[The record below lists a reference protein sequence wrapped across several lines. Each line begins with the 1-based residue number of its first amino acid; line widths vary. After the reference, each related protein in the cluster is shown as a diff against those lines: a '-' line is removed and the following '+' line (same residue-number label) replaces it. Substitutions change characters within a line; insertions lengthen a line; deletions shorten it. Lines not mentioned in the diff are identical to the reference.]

1 MATLSAM
8 RFLSFKFA
16 ALLGALVLASACAGL
31 PVRGQIG
38 GRSIETRVDSEVAR
52 YYLANFLSGS
62 RGDALLD
69 RRIERLYQNALGELP
84 DRDELKR
91 ISDDFSVDFAALYMA
106 DRILRVPENSEFRIA
121 YNQTCQRVRKTL
133 PHEAIQLPAA
143 AAGYEVIFIPGF
155 LYKRYPITGAD
166 LAAPRAALKKVG
178 LSHSFVET
186 VEDNVIEANAEIV
199 MSAIR
204 AKARSGRRMI
214 LVSVSKSGPEV
225 ALALTRLEPEET
237 GAVAAWVNVAGTVQG
252 SPLADD
258 ESFQI
263 ENYTGKINMAG
274 VESMGTVRSRR
285 RFAAFRIPDH
295 VLVVNYIGV
304 PLFGSVSMLASKGF
318 FHLRAFGPNDGLA
331 LLPDLII
338 PGGVT
343 LAEVGPDHFLFDAEI
358 DVTTVAMTITVIEQ
372 LEKPNRRVRSATR
385 RSLIPDYSAS

>member
-1 MATLSAM
+1 M
-8 RFLSFKFA
+8 RFLSFRWVGVLA
-16 ALLGALVLASACAGL
+16 ALVLVSACAGL
-31 PVRGQIG
+31 PARGQIG
-38 GRSIETRVDSEVAR
+38 GRNIQTRVDSEVAR

-69 RRIERLYQNALGELP
+69 RRIEGIYQNALAELP

-106 DRILRVPENSEFRIA
+106 DRILRAPENREFRMA
-121 YNQTCQRVRKTL
+121 YDQTRQRMRKTL
-133 PHEAIQLPAA
+133 PRGVVQLPAT
-143 AAGYEVIFIPGF
+143 AAGYEVIFVPGF
-155 LYKRYPITGAD
+155 LYQRYPITGAD
-166 LAAPRAALKKVG
+166 LAAPRATLEKVG
-178 LSHSFVET
+178 LSHFFVET
-186 VEDNVIEANAEIV
+186 VEDGVIEANAEIV

-204 AKARSGRRMI
+204 ARARSGRRMV

-225 ALALTRLEPEET
+225 ALALTRLGPDET
-237 GAVAAWVNVAGTVQG
+237 RAVAAWVNVAGTLQG

-263 ENYTGKINMAG
+263 ENYTGKIDMAG
-274 VESMGTVRSRR
+274 VESMGTARSRR

-304 PLFGSVSMLASKGF
+304 PLLGSVSMLASKGF

-331 LLPDLII
+331 LLPDLIV

-343 LAEVGPDHFLFDAEI
+343 LAEVGHDHFLFDEEV
-358 DVTTVAMTITVIEQ
+358 DVTTVAMTITVIEH
-372 LEKPNRRVRSATR
+372 LEKPNGRVRSATGR
-385 RSLIPDYSAS
+385 